1 MKWVTVSKI
10 FNPAEADML
19 RSRLEAA
26 GFTVSL
32 KNLGAALAIDGY
44 SMAAG
49 GIWVQVPMAEGAEAQ
64 ALVDACRDTGS
75 GSVA

>member
-1 MKWVTVSKI
+1 MEWVTVSKL

-26 GFTVSL
+26 GFTANL

-44 SMAAG
+44 SMAVG
-49 GIWVQVPMAEGAEAQ
+49 GIWVQVPTAEATE
-64 ALVDACRDTGS
+64 ALAFVDACRDSRS
-75 GSVA
+75 GSLE

>member
-1 MKWVTVSKI
+1 MEWVPVSKL

-32 KNLGAALAIDGY
+32 KNMGAALAIEGY

-49 GIWVQVPMAEGAEAQ
+49 GIWVQVPMAEASEAQ
-64 ALVDACRDTGS
+64 ALVDACRDSRS
-75 GSVA
+75 GSLE